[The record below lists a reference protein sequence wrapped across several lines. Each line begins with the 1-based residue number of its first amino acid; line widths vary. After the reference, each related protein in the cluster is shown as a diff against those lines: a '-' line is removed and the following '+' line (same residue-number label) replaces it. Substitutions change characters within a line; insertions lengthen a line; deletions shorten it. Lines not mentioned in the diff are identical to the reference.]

1 MVFKVLSA
9 ANTNLGCDSDVES
22 RESKGAM
29 TALALMEG
37 MKAGPP
43 AKDDD
48 VSVSCHIHRMP
59 CEDAT
64 YRRPGYLQR

>member
-1 MVFKVLSA
+1 MMFKVLSA
-9 ANTNLGCDSDVES
+9 ARTNLVDDSDVDS
-22 RESKGAM
+22 KESKGAI

-48 VSVSCHIHRMP
+48 VSVSYRRHRMP

-64 YRRPGYLQR
+64 YRRPGCQQL